1 MTKQEAQTYGGGEEA
16 MGGDAEYDIN
26 WDDVGSNVPPGTY
39 DFVVADAKYQLSKT
53 SQKHMVVVR
62 FQVEGAHEEENAEAA
77 KNKSVFENFVFTA
90 AAGFR
95 VKGFAKAV
103 GLELPSTIN
112 KTILEEWANGLAT
125 LPVTGLVVHRDF
137 NGEPRATIQKFITVG
152 TTDETQEQE
161 QEAPPP
167 PARRANGSNG
177 TAAQGIRAA
186 VANQKNGAKANG
198 HANGTAAKPPAK
210 KTAAAAGKAQARR

>member
-16 MGGDAEYDIN
+16 MDGDAEYNIN

-53 SQKHMVVVR
+53 SRKHMVVVR

-77 KNKSVFENFVFTA
+77 KNKSVFENFVFTSD
-90 AAGFR
+90 AGFR

-152 TTDETQEQE
+152 TANETQEE
-161 QEAPPP
+161 QAPEAP

-177 TAAQGIRAA
+177 IAAQGIRAA
-186 VANQKNGAKANG
+186 VTNQKNGAKANG
-198 HANGTAAKPPAK
+198 HANGKTTTAPAK